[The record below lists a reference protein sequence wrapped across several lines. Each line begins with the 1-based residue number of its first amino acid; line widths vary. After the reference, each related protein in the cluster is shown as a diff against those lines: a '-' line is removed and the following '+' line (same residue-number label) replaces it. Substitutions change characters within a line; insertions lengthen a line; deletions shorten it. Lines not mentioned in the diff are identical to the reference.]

1 LDVCATC
8 VFIFDEEIICKGEG
22 IRVSNCRSERDA
34 STLVAY
40 KVENG
45 ADSVVD
51 ARRNEGTGKTREDWS
66 FMVIVSESFAPSA
79 ADTTEFLNTMN
90 SGWCN
95 RPSRVWARDG
105 FRPVDP
111 HEHEQPQRFS

>member
-1 LDVCATC
+1 MPLDVCATC

-51 ARRNEGTGKTREDWS
+51 ARRNRRNGQNAGGLVVYGDSVRELRPIGCRHDG
-66 FMVIVSESFAPSA
+66 VSEHY
-79 ADTTEFLNTMN
+79 EFRL
-90 SGWCN
+90 
-95 RPSRVWARDG
+95 V
-105 FRPVDP
+105 
-111 HEHEQPQRFS
+111 QPPFKGLGKGRFPPG